1 MKNGLD
7 RNPVHVIFGL
17 FDGKNGCEDATFYP
31 LGLREGV

>member
-7 RNPVHVIFGL
+7 ANPIHEFFRL
-17 FDGKNGCEDATFYP
+17 FDDKNDCEDATFYP